1 MACSCTSQH
10 IGGVPDAVHHRL
22 RGVASLFCSS
32 SSMANSHPASRL
44 SSSVVAVSASNSA
57 SSAFISSTH
66 EALTHEH
73 TVMHA
78 RAQSCRYHAGTAQ
91 ASAAAGASVSA
102 SRADKNAVSPALGQG
117 THLEAL
123 KTLGRPA
130 DGPGVT
136 GRLDDEK
143 SIKFGS
149 AIGSLLEGSG
159 KEGSGNSV
167 SNPS

>member
-1 MACSCTSQH
+1 MGMGAWHAPSRH
-10 IGGVPDAVHHRL
+10 FGVPDAVHHRL

-32 SSMANSHPASRL
+32 SSMANSHPAPRL

-73 TVMHA
+73 TAKHA
-78 RAQSCRYHAGTAQ
+78 RAQSCRDGAGECR
-91 ASAAAGASVSA
+91 AARASVSA
-102 SRADKNAVSPALGQG
+102 SRADKIAGSPALGQG

-136 GRLDDEK
+136 GRLVDEK

-149 AIGSLLEGSG
+149 AIGSLLESSG